1 MTAALDYPLQR
12 DAAEH
17 ARLQTQAA
25 FWSTDAA
32 ALFDSVPVAP
42 GWQVADLGCGTLHV
56 AQALLDRVGSAGR
69 VIAIDNDA
77 ALLQRLRSDAV
88 DSRLHL
94 ECGDAFDSRLRAH
107 SLDAVHARFM
117 AAPCGR
123 LDALLAEVLRLLRPG
138 GWLMLQEPQA
148 DSWAIPAA
156 GEAWTRLKQ
165 LIRAG
170 FEARGGDF
178 DAGAKLPSAL
188 ARLPVS
194 AVRMRQVVHTLPST
208 HPYARLPLDFARSLR
223 PVWRASHLADDSEI
237 DGLVGAIERAL
248 TRPGGVTT
256 FTLVQAWAKAQAASS
271 MPITRRTS
279 SVLDPGPAHAS

>member
-1 MTAALDYPLQR
+1 MTAALDYPLRR
-12 DAAEH
+12 DAGEH

-25 FWSTDAA
+25 FWSPDAA

-56 AQALLDRVGSAGR
+56 AQALLDRVGSDGR
-69 VIAIDNDA
+69 VMAIDNDA

-88 DSRLHL
+88 DPRLHL
-94 ECGDAFDSRLRAH
+94 ACGDAFDSRLPAQ

-123 LDALLAEVLRLLRPG
+123 LDALLAEMRRLLRPG

-148 DSWAIPAA
+148 DRWAIPAA

-178 DAGAKLPSAL
+178 DAGARLAPSL
-188 ARLPVS
+188 ARLAAGPV
-194 AVRMRQVVHTLPST
+194 RTRRVVHVLPAS
-208 HPYARLPLDFARSLR
+208 HPYARLPLDFARSMR
-223 PVWRASHLADDSEI
+223 PAWRVSGLAEDAEI
-237 DGLVGAIERAL
+237 DALVGAVERAL
-248 TRPGGVTT
+248 QRPGEVTT
-256 FTLVQAWAKAQAASS
+256 FTLVQAWARAS
-271 MPITRRTS
+271 R
-279 SVLDPGPAHAS
+279 